1 MKTIGFIG
9 LGHMGNPM
17 VKNLIKSGY
26 TLKVFDL
33 NDEAVKDLVKAGA
46 VAATSLA
53 EIANDSDIV
62 VTMLQTGDQVA
73 QCCLGDEGIFTHLN
87 KPNALFIDS
96 SSIDVTE
103 SRKLHEQAK
112 SHNIAMVD
120 APVSGGVAAA
130 TAGTLTFMVGGDV
143 KHFEKA
149 KPVLSAMG
157 KNIIHA
163 GRDGNGAA
171 AKICNNM
178 LLAIS
183 MIGVS
188 EAFVLAEKLELDAK
202 KLYEISSMA
211 SGECWSLTHYCP
223 APNVMPD
230 VPSSNDY
237 KPGFTA
243 NMMLKDLNLSRKAAS
258 GSGADT
264 PLGQLATE
272 LYQKYVDQGNGEID
286 FSGIF
291 RMLEEG
297 GHS

>member
-9 LGHMGNPM
+9 LGHMGTPM
-17 VKNLIKSGY
+17 AKNLLKNGY
-26 TLKVFDL
+26 NLKVFDL
-33 NDEAVKDLVKAGA
+33 SDAAIKDLAQAGA
-46 VAATSLA
+46 IPAASPA
-53 EIANDSDIV
+53 EIAKDSNIV
-62 VTMLQTGDQVA
+62 ITMLQTGDQVS
-73 QCCLGDEGIFTHLN
+73 QCCLDEKGIFNNLN
-87 KPNALFIDS
+87 KPDALFIDS
-96 SSIDVTE
+96 SSIDVIE

-112 SHNIAMVD
+112 SKNIAMLD

-130 TAGTLTFMVGGDV
+130 AAATLTFMVGGDV
-143 KHFEKA
+143 EDFKKA
-149 KPVLSAMG
+149 KPILSAMG

-188 EAFVLAEKLELDAK
+188 EAFVLAEKLGLDSK
-202 KLYEISSMA
+202 KLHEISSKA

-223 APNVMPD
+223 APSVMPD

-258 GSGADT
+258 SSGANT
-264 PLGQLATE
+264 PLGKLAAE
-272 LYQKYVDQGNGEID
+272 LYQKYVDEGNGEID

-291 RMLEEG
+291 KMLEKGENF
-297 GHS
+297 

>member
-17 VKNLIKSGY
+17 VKNLIKHGY
-26 TLKVFDL
+26 KLKVYDL
-33 NDEAVKDLVKAGA
+33 NEAAVKDLVEAGA
-46 VAATSLA
+46 TAAASPA
-53 EIANDSDIV
+53 DISKNSDIV
-62 VTMLQTGDQVA
+62 ITMLQKGDQVA
-73 QCCLGDEGIFTHLN
+73 QCCLGDKGIFAYLN
-87 KPNALFIDS
+87 KPDALFIDS

-103 SRKLHEQAK
+103 SRKLHEQAQT
-112 SHNIAMVD
+112 HNIDMLD

-188 EAFVLAEKLELDAK
+188 EAFVLAEKLELNAK
-202 KLYEISSMA
+202 KLHEISSMA

-230 VPSSNDY
+230 VPSSNGY

-243 NMMLKDLNLSRKAAS
+243 NMMLKDLNLSQKAAS

-264 PLGQLATE
+264 PLGKLATE

-291 RMLEEG
+291 KMLEEG
-297 GHS
+297 KYS